1 MRVLVTGGAGFL
13 GSHLV
18 DALVAVGDE
27 VVALDNLYRGSL
39 ANIDTHLS
47 TRAAKFIEADIRD
60 YPAVLEAAA
69 GTEVVYHLAAQS
81 NVIGAVTDIDYSFT
95 TNVCGTYNVLKA
107 AAATNVRRLVFSS
120 SREVYGEPELIP
132 VSEDAP
138 LTAKN
143 PYGASKV
150 AGEAYCEVWGRTAGL
165 ECQILRFA
173 NVYGPRDRD
182 RVIPIW
188 IERARRAEPLELYGG
203 EQIIDFVWV
212 GKAVE
217 ALLAAT
223 RSGLTRPIN
232 VGSGIGVT
240 LPQLAHRLLEETG
253 SRSKLE
259 ILPARSGE
267 VVRFVADVGQMHR
280 VLGVM
285 PDLDPLAHLGAC
297 LAEQMVRLASSRC
310 NLGAGYDRTGRP
322 SPPAWPGPISSPA
335 PENYTNRP

>member
-39 ANIDTHLS
+39 ANIDQHLS

-81 NVIGAVTDIDYSFT
+81 NVIGAIKDADYSFT
-95 TNVCGTYNVLKA
+95 TNVAGTYNVLKA
-107 AAATNVRRLVFSS
+107 AASATVRRLVFSS
-120 SREVYGEPELIP
+120 SREVYGEPKSLP
-132 VSEDAP
+132 VPETAP

-150 AGEAYCEVWGRTAGL
+150 AGEAYCEVWGSTAGL

-173 NVYGPRDRD
+173 NVYGPHDRD

-223 RSGLTRPIN
+223 HSGLTRPIN

-267 VVRFVADVGQMHR
+267 VVRFVADVRQMHR

-297 LAEQMVRLASSRC
+297 LAEQMVRLATSRC
-310 NLGAGYDRTGRP
+310 NLGASYDRTGRP

-335 PENYTNRP
+335 PEN